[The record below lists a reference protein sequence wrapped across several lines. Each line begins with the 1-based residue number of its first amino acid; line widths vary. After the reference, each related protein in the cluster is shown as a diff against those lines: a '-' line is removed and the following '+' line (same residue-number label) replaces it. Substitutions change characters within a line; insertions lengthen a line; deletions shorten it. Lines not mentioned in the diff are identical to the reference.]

1 MTEYVRSLA
10 DPVRFVKGVGPS
22 REALLGKLGV
32 HTGGDL
38 LFLFPARYEDRR
50 NLASLG
56 ALRGGET
63 LSAAA
68 RIVALERRKTFRKG
82 LTVITAMISDGTSL
96 ARAVWFNR
104 VGLEKILLPGV
115 RVLLYGPVDIR
126 GGAVQFTSP
135 EFEIL
140 DEDDDEE
147 KAVGIVPVYPSTA
160 GLSQKVLRKI
170 TRSALELFL
179 PSLEEFLPPDLISRL
194 ELGPLRDSIMEL
206 HYPQSREGW
215 KAARRRLVFDEFFL
229 LQTGLALRRARS
241 DDRSA
246 PAPSLPPGALVKEC
260 LEDKLPFALTGAQK
274 RAAEEIFAD
283 MALTTPM
290 NRLLQG
296 DVGSGKTAVAL
307 LALLAA
313 LDGGYQG
320 AFLAPTEILARQH
333 FQRLAPMIESLGRRC
348 ALLTGSLS
356 QGEKREVY
364 EGLESGAIS
373 VAIGTHALISEKTVF
388 ARMGVAIVDEQ
399 HRFGVLQKHAFRTKG
414 ESPHVLVMT
423 ATPIP
428 RTLTLTVYGD
438 LSVSIIDELP
448 PGRKPVETRAIGVK
462 KLPGLLSFLEERM
475 KKGERVYWIC
485 PLIEESETLDLAAA
499 EDRFTDLRER
509 FAPLGVGLLH
519 SRLGSDEKEKVME
532 DFQRGAIA
540 LLVST
545 TVVEVGVDVPEAT
558 VMVVED
564 AVRFG
569 LSQLHQL
576 RGRVGRGKAESW
588 CFLICSPSSPEAK
601 QRIEAFCSSNDGF
614 VIAEADLRLRG
625 PGEVCGVRQ
634 SGVTDFKVADL
645 IKDRALLEIA
655 RKEAFALVERDG
667 ELSSAPELKGRLY
680 ETLGRS
686 LNLVETA

>member
-1 MTEYVRSLA
+1 MTEYSRSLT
-10 DPVRFVKGVGPS
+10 DPVRFIKGVGPS
-22 REALLGKLGV
+22 REALLEKLGV
-32 HTGGDL
+32 RTAGDL

-50 NLASLG
+50 NLSSLES
-56 ALRGGET
+56 LRGGET
-63 LSAAA
+63 LSAVA

-82 LTVITAMISDGTSL
+82 LTVITAVISDGTSL

-104 VGLEKILLPGV
+104 TGLEKILLPGV
-115 RVLLYGPVDIR
+115 RVMLYGRVEIR

-179 PSLEEFLPPDLISRL
+179 PALVEFLPGELISRL
-194 ELGPLRDSIMEL
+194 DLPPLGDSVLEL

-215 KAARRRLVFDEFFL
+215 RAARRRLVFDEFFL
-229 LQTGLALRRARS
+229 LQTGLALRKARS
-241 DDRSA
+241 GDKTV

-260 LEDKLPFALTGAQK
+260 LDEKFPFTLTAAQR
-274 RAAEEIFAD
+274 RAAEEVFAD
-283 MALTTPM
+283 MTLTVPM

-348 ALLTGSLS
+348 ALLTGSMS
-356 QGEKREVY
+356 QGEKKEVY

-399 HRFGVLQKHAFRTKG
+399 HRFGVLQKRAFRTKG
-414 ESPHVLVMT
+414 ESPHVLVVT

-448 PGRKPVETRAIGVK
+448 PGRKPVKTRAVGIK
-462 KLPGLLSFLEERM
+462 KLPGLLSFLDERM

-485 PLIEESETLDLAAA
+485 PLIKESETLDLAAA
-499 EDRFTDLRER
+499 EARFEDLRER

-519 SRLGSDEKEKVME
+519 GRLGADEKEKVME
-532 DFQRGAIA
+532 DFQRGTIS

-545 TVVEVGVDVPEAT
+545 TVVEVGVDVREAT

-576 RGRVGRGKAESW
+576 RGRVGRGEAESW
-588 CFLICSPSSPEAK
+588 CFLICSPSSPEARG
-601 QRIEAFCSSNDGF
+601 RIEAFCSSNDGF

-625 PGEVCGVRQ
+625 PGEVYGVRQ

-645 IKDRALLEIA
+645 IKDRAVLEVA
-655 RKEAFALVERDG
+655 RKEAFALVEKDG
-667 ELSSAPELKGRLY
+667 ELLSAPELKARLY
-680 ETLGRS
+680 ETLGSS